1 MSYENT
7 NHCCN
12 TDCNHCVSYIPCFGP
27 AGPAGATSTNQYL
40 SLGASSGLVPL
51 PNVQTPIAFDN
62 INASNG
68 GDIAATVTT
77 NTVTLAPNHSYYV
90 SYTVNTSGNGVNT
103 GILSTILLLNG
114 NNIPSSGTGNEGAS
128 FVSTS
133 GGTVI
138 KVGSSQAK
146 LQLAASVPSV
156 GTLTLENADLSIVE
170 LS

>member
-1 MSYENT
+1 MSYKNT

-27 AGPAGATSTNQYL
+27 AGPAGATSTNQFL
-40 SLGASSGLVPL
+40 SLGAPSGVDPL
-51 PNVQTPIAFDN
+51 PNVQTPITFDN

-68 GDIAATVTT
+68 GDIAAIVPT

-90 SYTVNTSGNGVNT
+90 SYTVNTSGDGVNT
-103 GILSTILLLNG
+103 EVLSTILLLNG
-114 NNIPSSGTGNEGAS
+114 NNIPYSGTGNEGAS
-128 FVSTS
+128 AVSTS

-138 KVGSSQAK
+138 TVGSSAAT
-146 LQLAASVPSV
+146 LQLVASVPSG

>member
-1 MSYENT
+1 MSYKNT

-27 AGPAGATSTNQYL
+27 AGPTGATSTNQFL
-40 SLGASSGLVPL
+40 SLGAFSGVDPL
-51 PNVQTPIAFDN
+51 PNVQTPITFDN

-68 GDIAATVTT
+68 GDIAAIVPT

-90 SYTVNTSGNGVNT
+90 SYTVNTSGDGVNT
-103 GILSTILLLNG
+103 GILSTILVLDG

-128 FVSTS
+128 LVSTY

-138 KVGSSQAK
+138 KVGSSAAT

-170 LS
+170 LA